1 MPDLTDEQLDEHVRR
16 LVQIRHSTPA
26 ELTDADLEAMTLA
39 HRDGCVRVAAAE
51 LLEARGR
58 ASLEHT
64 LRSSVLTLETELIE
78 TRARIAELEH
88 ELGVLE
94 GLSPEH
100 EDGEANA

>member
-1 MPDLTDEQLDEHVRR
+1 MPDLTSEQLDEHVRR

-26 ELTDADLEAMTLA
+26 ELTDTDLEAMTLA

-51 LLEARGR
+51 LLEAR
-58 ASLEHT
+58 
-64 LRSSVLTLETELIE
+64 
-78 TRARIAELEH
+78 ARITELEH